1 MIRVVRSELVRLARL
16 RLLAGWFGLTALF
29 AVMVNFVMFSVATDQ
44 ASMPTGPAAPSGV
57 ISGLSAAASMF
68 GVLTFAFWA
77 MSAAGDYQTGLIRML
92 ASAQPHRWKLVIGKA
107 IALMLI
113 TAVAATVAMMVC
125 LMAAPIAAEGAG
137 ISTTA
142 WGSVVLFAWLNAY
155 ASMIVWGAIGFA
167 LATVFRSSAIAI
179 SVGVGYVLVVESVI
193 GMAMDNPSWLLGS
206 TMQALAAGGNSA
218 VEYPGAVTL
227 AVAYVAIS
235 MVIATVVTSR
245 RDISV

>member
-1 MIRVVRSELVRLARL
+1 
-16 RLLAGWFGLTALF
+16 
-29 AVMVNFVMFSVATDQ
+29 
-44 ASMPTGPAAPSGV
+44 
-57 ISGLSAAASMF
+57 
-68 GVLTFAFWA
+68 
-77 MSAAGDYQTGLIRML
+77 
-92 ASAQPHRWKLVIGKA
+92 
-107 IALMLI
+107 
-113 TAVAATVAMMVC
+113 
-125 LMAAPIAAEGAG
+125 MAAPIAAEGAG

-142 WGSVVLFAWLNAY
+142 WGSDGSVVLFAWLNAY